1 MPAYKFKTCIID
13 GQEQYAV
20 SPVDCK
26 DHPPETR
33 SIQFPE
39 SLLSFVDIEMHTIAP
54 LISSTPDDAGA
65 QITGIHR
72 RKFPVGILQLK
83 EQKMLSSNPTDYRAR
98 IYMILRTSI
107 FIFFIIV

>member
-20 SPVDCK
+20 SPADCK

-54 LISSTPDDAGA
+54 LISDISDGVRCLSD
-65 QITGIHR
+65 
-72 RKFPVGILQLK
+72 
-83 EQKMLSSNPTDYRAR
+83 EQRSADINRAC
-98 IYMILRTSI
+98 
-107 FIFFIIV
+107 

>member
-20 SPVDCK
+20 SPADCK
-26 DHPPETR
+26 DHSPEIR

-54 LISSTPDDAGA
+54 LFTEIGDLVCAVQRDIA
-65 QITGIHR
+65 R
-72 RKFPVGILQLK
+72 RGHKTFCV
-83 EQKMLSSNPTDYRAR
+83 AAC
-98 IYMILRTSI
+98 
-107 FIFFIIV
+107 

>member
-26 DHPPETR
+26 DHPPEIR

-54 LISSTPDDAGA
+54 LFTEIGDLVCAVQRDIA
-65 QITGIHR
+65 R
-72 RKFPVGILQLK
+72 RGHKTFCV
-83 EQKMLSSNPTDYRAR
+83 AAC
-98 IYMILRTSI
+98 
-107 FIFFIIV
+107 